1 MLQAQYQLIIV
12 GGGPAGLTAG
22 LYAARGRLKTLL
34 VEKGA
39 TGGQV
44 LVTDWVDNFPGFVEG
59 VSGFDLMDKMTAHAD
74 RFGLEKKFAVIKSL
88 DLAGEIKTVT
98 LENGE
103 SLTASTIILC
113 TGARPRRLGVAGEFE
128 LSGRGVS
135 YCATCDANFFRD
147 MDVAVVGGGDTALE
161 EAAYLTKFAKKVT
174 LIHRRDEFRGAKILQ
189 ERIKKNPK
197 IEILYDSTVD
207 SIQSG
212 PDGLVDKIEVR
223 NLISGKVED
232 LPVQGIFIFVGHI
245 PNTRFLEGKVRLT
258 GSGYIP
264 TSDRME
270 TNVPGVYAAG
280 DVREK
285 ELRQIV
291 TATADGAIAAV
302 NAVKYVEE
310 FE

>member
-1 MLQAQYQLIIV
+1 MAYDVIII
-12 GGGPAGLTAG
+12 GAGPAGLTAG
-22 LYAARGRLKTLL
+22 LYAARGGMKTA
-34 VEKGA
+34 VFEKGA
-39 TGGQV
+39 TGGQMSSSWEIENYPGV
-44 LVTDWVDNFPGFVEG
+44 PADSSGPDIANRMREQAASFGVEFVQDTVYNFAKDGDTITVETDEHTYTCGALILALGADPRLLGAPGEKE
-59 VSGFDLMDKMTAHAD
+59 L
-74 RFGLEKKFAVIKSL
+74 RGL
-88 DLAGEIKTVT
+88 
-98 LENGE
+98 
-103 SLTASTIILC
+103 
-113 TGARPRRLGVAGEFE
+113 
-128 LSGRGVS
+128 GVS

-264 TSDRME
+264 TNDRME
-270 TNVPGVYAAG
+270 TDVPGVYAAG

>member
-1 MLQAQYQLIIV
+1 MAYDVIII
-12 GGGPAGLTAG
+12 GAGPAGLTAG
-22 LYAARGRLKTLL
+22 LYAARGGMKTA
-34 VEKGA
+34 VFEKGA
-39 TGGQV
+39 TGGQMSSSWEIENYPGV
-44 LVTDWVDNFPGFVEG
+44 PADSSGPDIANRMREQAASFGVEFVQDTVYNFAKDGDTITVETDEHTYTCGALILALGADPRLLGAPGEKE
-59 VSGFDLMDKMTAHAD
+59 L
-74 RFGLEKKFAVIKSL
+74 RGL
-88 DLAGEIKTVT
+88 
-98 LENGE
+98 
-103 SLTASTIILC
+103 
-113 TGARPRRLGVAGEFE
+113 
-128 LSGRGVS
+128 GVS

-174 LIHRRDEFRGAKILQ
+174 LIHRRDDFRGAKILQ

>member
-1 MLQAQYQLIIV
+1 MAYDVIII
-12 GGGPAGLTAG
+12 GAGPAGLTAG
-22 LYAARGRLKTLL
+22 LYAARGGMKTA
-34 VEKGA
+34 VFEKGA
-39 TGGQV
+39 TGGQMSSSWEIENYPGV
-44 LVTDWVDNFPGFVEG
+44 PADSSGPDIANRMREQAASFGVEFVQDTVYNFAKDGDTITVETDEHTYTCGALILALGADPRLLGAPGEKE
-59 VSGFDLMDKMTAHAD
+59 L
-74 RFGLEKKFAVIKSL
+74 RGL
-88 DLAGEIKTVT
+88 
-98 LENGE
+98 
-103 SLTASTIILC
+103 
-113 TGARPRRLGVAGEFE
+113 
-128 LSGRGVS
+128 GVS

-270 TNVPGVYAAG
+270 TDVPGVYAAG

>member
-1 MLQAQYQLIIV
+1 MAYDVIII
-12 GGGPAGLTAG
+12 GAGPAGLTAG
-22 LYAARGRLKTLL
+22 LYAARGGMKTA
-34 VEKGA
+34 VFEKGA
-39 TGGQV
+39 TGGQMSSSWEIENYPGV
-44 LVTDWVDNFPGFVEG
+44 PADSSGPDIANRMREQAASFGVEFVQDTVYNFAKDGDTITVKTDEHTYTCGALILALGADPRLLGAPGEKE
-59 VSGFDLMDKMTAHAD
+59 L
-74 RFGLEKKFAVIKSL
+74 RGL
-88 DLAGEIKTVT
+88 
-98 LENGE
+98 
-103 SLTASTIILC
+103 
-113 TGARPRRLGVAGEFE
+113 
-128 LSGRGVS
+128 GVS

-270 TNVPGVYAAG
+270 TDVPGVYAAG

>member
-1 MLQAQYQLIIV
+1 MAYDVIII
-12 GGGPAGLTAG
+12 GAGPAGLTAG
-22 LYAARGRLKTLL
+22 LYAARGGMKTA
-34 VEKGA
+34 VFEKGA
-39 TGGQV
+39 TGGQMSSSWEIENYPGV
-44 LVTDWVDNFPGFVEG
+44 PADSSGPDIANRMREQAASFGVEFVQDTVYNFAKDGDTITVETDEHTYTCGALILALGADPRLLGAPGEKE
-59 VSGFDLMDKMTAHAD
+59 L
-74 RFGLEKKFAVIKSL
+74 RGL
-88 DLAGEIKTVT
+88 
-98 LENGE
+98 
-103 SLTASTIILC
+103 
-113 TGARPRRLGVAGEFE
+113 
-128 LSGRGVS
+128 GVS

-264 TSDRME
+264 TNDRME

>member
-1 MLQAQYQLIIV
+1 MAYDVIII
-12 GGGPAGLTAG
+12 GAGPAGLTAG
-22 LYAARGRLKTLL
+22 LYAARGGMKTA
-34 VEKGA
+34 VFEKGA
-39 TGGQV
+39 TGGQMSSSWEIENYPGV
-44 LVTDWVDNFPGFVEG
+44 PADSSGPDIANRMREQAASFGVEFVQDTVYNFAKDGDTITVETDEHTYTCGALILALGADPRLLGAPGEKE
-59 VSGFDLMDKMTAHAD
+59 L
-74 RFGLEKKFAVIKSL
+74 RGL
-88 DLAGEIKTVT
+88 
-98 LENGE
+98 
-103 SLTASTIILC
+103 
-113 TGARPRRLGVAGEFE
+113 
-128 LSGRGVS
+128 GVS

-189 ERIKKNPK
+189 ERIKKNPN

-207 SIQSG
+207 SIPSG

>member
-1 MLQAQYQLIIV
+1 
-12 GGGPAGLTAG
+12 
-22 LYAARGRLKTLL
+22 
-34 VEKGA
+34 
-39 TGGQV
+39 
-44 LVTDWVDNFPGFVEG
+44 
-59 VSGFDLMDKMTAHAD
+59 
-74 RFGLEKKFAVIKSL
+74 
-88 DLAGEIKTVT
+88 
-98 LENGE
+98 
-103 SLTASTIILC
+103 
-113 TGARPRRLGVAGEFE
+113 
-128 LSGRGVS
+128 
-135 YCATCDANFFRD
+135 

>member
-1 MLQAQYQLIIV
+1 MAYDVIII
-12 GGGPAGLTAG
+12 GAGPAGLTAG
-22 LYAARGRLKTLL
+22 LYAARGGMKTA
-34 VEKGA
+34 VFEKGA
-39 TGGQV
+39 TGGQMSSSWEIENYPGV
-44 LVTDWVDNFPGFVEG
+44 PADSSGPDIANRMREQAASFGVEFVQDTVYNFAKDGDTITVETDEQTYTCGALILALGADPRLLGAPGEKE
-59 VSGFDLMDKMTAHAD
+59 L
-74 RFGLEKKFAVIKSL
+74 RGL
-88 DLAGEIKTVT
+88 
-98 LENGE
+98 
-103 SLTASTIILC
+103 
-113 TGARPRRLGVAGEFE
+113 
-128 LSGRGVS
+128 GVS

-264 TSDRME
+264 TNDRME
-270 TNVPGVYAAG
+270 TDVPGVYAAG

>member
-1 MLQAQYQLIIV
+1 MAYDVIII
-12 GGGPAGLTAG
+12 GAGPAGLTAG
-22 LYAARGRLKTLL
+22 LYAARGGMKTA
-34 VEKGA
+34 VFEKGA
-39 TGGQV
+39 TGGQMSSSWEIENYPGV
-44 LVTDWVDNFPGFVEG
+44 PADSSGPDIANRMREQAASFGVEFVQDTVYNFAKDGDTITVETDEHTYTCGALILALGADPRLLGAPGEKE
-59 VSGFDLMDKMTAHAD
+59 L
-74 RFGLEKKFAVIKSL
+74 RGL
-88 DLAGEIKTVT
+88 
-98 LENGE
+98 
-103 SLTASTIILC
+103 
-113 TGARPRRLGVAGEFE
+113 
-128 LSGRGVS
+128 GVS

-245 PNTRFLEGKVRLT
+245 PNTRFHEGKVRLT

-264 TSDRME
+264 TNDRME
-270 TNVPGVYAAG
+270 TDVPGVYAAG

>member
-1 MLQAQYQLIIV
+1 MAYDVIII
-12 GGGPAGLTAG
+12 GAGPAGLTAG
-22 LYAARGRLKTLL
+22 LYAARGGMKTA
-34 VEKGA
+34 VFEKGA
-39 TGGQV
+39 TGGQMSSSWEIENYPGV
-44 LVTDWVDNFPGFVEG
+44 PADSSGPDIANRMREQAASFGVEFVQDTVYNFAKDGDTITVETDEHTYTCGALILALGADPRLLGAPGEKE
-59 VSGFDLMDKMTAHAD
+59 L
-74 RFGLEKKFAVIKSL
+74 RGL
-88 DLAGEIKTVT
+88 
-98 LENGE
+98 
-103 SLTASTIILC
+103 
-113 TGARPRRLGVAGEFE
+113 
-128 LSGRGVS
+128 GVS

-223 NLISGKVED
+223 NLISGKVEE

-264 TSDRME
+264 TNDRME
-270 TNVPGVYAAG
+270 TDVPGVYAAG

>member
-1 MLQAQYQLIIV
+1 MAYDVIII
-12 GGGPAGLTAG
+12 GAGPAGLTAG
-22 LYAARGRLKTLL
+22 LYAARGGMKTA
-34 VEKGA
+34 VFEKGA
-39 TGGQV
+39 TGGQMSSSWEIENYPGV
-44 LVTDWVDNFPGFVEG
+44 PADSSGPDIANRMREQAASFGVEFVQDTVYNFAKDGDTITVETDEHTYTCGALILALGADPRLLGAPGEKE
-59 VSGFDLMDKMTAHAD
+59 L
-74 RFGLEKKFAVIKSL
+74 RGL
-88 DLAGEIKTVT
+88 
-98 LENGE
+98 
-103 SLTASTIILC
+103 
-113 TGARPRRLGVAGEFE
+113 
-128 LSGRGVS
+128 GVS

>member
-1 MLQAQYQLIIV
+1 MAYDVIIIRA
-12 GGGPAGLTAG
+12 GPAGLTAG
-22 LYAARGRLKTLL
+22 LYAARGGMKTA
-34 VEKGA
+34 VFEKGA
-39 TGGQV
+39 TGGQMSSSWEIENYPGV
-44 LVTDWVDNFPGFVEG
+44 PADSSGPDIANRMREQAASFGVEFVQDTVYNFAKDGDTITVETDEHTYTCGALILALGADPRLLGAPGEKE
-59 VSGFDLMDKMTAHAD
+59 L
-74 RFGLEKKFAVIKSL
+74 RGL
-88 DLAGEIKTVT
+88 
-98 LENGE
+98 
-103 SLTASTIILC
+103 
-113 TGARPRRLGVAGEFE
+113 
-128 LSGRGVS
+128 GVS

-264 TSDRME
+264 TNDRME
-270 TNVPGVYAAG
+270 TDVPGVYAAG

>member
-1 MLQAQYQLIIV
+1 MAYDVIII
-12 GGGPAGLTAG
+12 GAGPAGLTAG
-22 LYAARGRLKTLL
+22 LYAARGGMKTA
-34 VEKGA
+34 VFEKGA
-39 TGGQV
+39 TGGQMSSSWEIENYPGV
-44 LVTDWVDNFPGFVEG
+44 PADSSGPDIANRMREQAASFGVEFVQDTVYNFAKDGDTITVETDEHTYTCGALILALGADPRLLGAPGEKE
-59 VSGFDLMDKMTAHAD
+59 L
-74 RFGLEKKFAVIKSL
+74 RGL
-88 DLAGEIKTVT
+88 
-98 LENGE
+98 
-103 SLTASTIILC
+103 
-113 TGARPRRLGVAGEFE
+113 
-128 LSGRGVS
+128 GVS

-174 LIHRRDEFRGAKILQ
+174 LIHRRDEFHGAKILQ

>member
-1 MLQAQYQLIIV
+1 MAYDVIII
-12 GGGPAGLTAG
+12 GAGPAGLTAG
-22 LYAARGRLKTLL
+22 LYAARGGMKTA
-34 VEKGA
+34 VFEKGA
-39 TGGQV
+39 TGGQMSSSWEIV
-44 LVTDWVDNFPGFVEG
+44 NYPGVPADSSGPDIANRMREQAASFGVEFVQDTVYNFAKDGDTITVETDEHTYTCGALILALGADPRLLGAPGEKE
-59 VSGFDLMDKMTAHAD
+59 L
-74 RFGLEKKFAVIKSL
+74 RGL
-88 DLAGEIKTVT
+88 
-98 LENGE
+98 
-103 SLTASTIILC
+103 
-113 TGARPRRLGVAGEFE
+113 
-128 LSGRGVS
+128 GVS

>member
-1 MLQAQYQLIIV
+1 MAYDVIII
-12 GGGPAGLTAG
+12 GAGPAGLTAG
-22 LYAARGRLKTLL
+22 LYAARGGMKTA
-34 VEKGA
+34 VFEKGA
-39 TGGQV
+39 TGGQMSSSWEIENYPGV
-44 LVTDWVDNFPGFVEG
+44 PADSSGPDIANRMREQAASFGVEFVQDTVYNFAKDGDTITVETDEHTYTCGALILALGADPRLLGAPGEKE
-59 VSGFDLMDKMTAHAD
+59 L
-74 RFGLEKKFAVIKSL
+74 RGL
-88 DLAGEIKTVT
+88 
-98 LENGE
+98 
-103 SLTASTIILC
+103 
-113 TGARPRRLGVAGEFE
+113 
-128 LSGRGVS
+128 GVS

-223 NLISGKVED
+223 NLISGKVEE